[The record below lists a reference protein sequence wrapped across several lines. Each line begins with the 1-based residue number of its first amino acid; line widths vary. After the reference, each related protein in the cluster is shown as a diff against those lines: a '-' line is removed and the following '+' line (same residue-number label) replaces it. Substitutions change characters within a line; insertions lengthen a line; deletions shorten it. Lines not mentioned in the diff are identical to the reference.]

1 MGRDSHK
8 GIMILASAMRHSVGR
23 PAHGNGGGL
32 LPMERLPPAAGL
44 SILTCTYQWTL
55 RMIWLF
61 ASHRETQRWEKN
73 MKPLETKQFPSEVIT
88 IDGCTV
94 IMRYAEKP
102 VPGVMD
108 KVKGTLVNQNFL
120 DKKYSIS
127 CKND

>member
-1 MGRDSHK
+1 M
-8 GIMILASAMRHSVGR
+8 M
-23 PAHGNGGGL
+23 
-32 LPMERLPPAAGL
+32 
-44 SILTCTYQWTL
+44 
-55 RMIWLF
+55 WLF

-73 MKPLETKQFPSEVIT
+73 MKPLETKQFPREVIT

-108 KVKGTLVNQNFL
+108 KVKDTLVNQNFL

-127 CKND
+127 CKNDQKML

>member
-1 MGRDSHK
+1 
-8 GIMILASAMRHSVGR
+8 
-23 PAHGNGGGL
+23 
-32 LPMERLPPAAGL
+32 MERLPPAAGL
-44 SILTCTYQWTL
+44 SILTCYLQWTL

-94 IMRYAEKP
+94 IVRYAEKP
-102 VPGVMD
+102 VPGVME

-120 DKKYSIS
+120 DKKRSIS
-127 CKND
+127 CKNY

>member
-1 MGRDSHK
+1 
-8 GIMILASAMRHSVGR
+8 
-23 PAHGNGGGL
+23 
-32 LPMERLPPAAGL
+32 
-44 SILTCTYQWTL
+44 
-55 RMIWLF
+55 
-61 ASHRETQRWEKN
+61 
-73 MKPLETKQFPSEVIT
+73 MKPLETKQFPNEVIT

>member
-1 MGRDSHK
+1 
-8 GIMILASAMRHSVGR
+8 
-23 PAHGNGGGL
+23 
-32 LPMERLPPAAGL
+32 
-44 SILTCTYQWTL
+44 
-55 RMIWLF
+55 
-61 ASHRETQRWEKN
+61 

-108 KVKGTLVNQNFL
+108 KVKDTLVNQNFL

-127 CKND
+127 CKNDKKCYNNSVKCTLTNR